1 MDIFSRL
8 ARSWLLIRSSAAVL
22 RSDSELLILPFLSGI
37 AALAVGGALI
47 ALGMTQGLFVGMEDS
62 NAIPTSPIFYVWLFV
77 FYFLEYF
84 VVIFFNTA
92 LVGAAIARLSGGD
105 PTVSSAI
112 ALAAS
117 RIGPIIGYALISA
130 TVGVILRMVAER
142 LGVIG
147 RLIESGLGLVWTV
160 ATFLVV
166 PILAAEGIG
175 PVKAISRSTELLG
188 DTWGENL
195 IGNSGISVITSF
207 IGAVIALFG
216 FGSAYLVIQN
226 GNLDVGIPLIVVAAV
241 ATLALVLVSSALSGI
256 YSGAVY
262 YFALTGDAPRGF
274 DVGLIRDS
282 FTRKEPE

>member
-1 MDIFSRL
+1 
-8 ARSWLLIRSSAAVL
+8 
-22 RSDSELLILPFLSGI
+22 
-37 AALAVGGALI
+37 
-47 ALGMTQGLFVGMEDS
+47 
-62 NAIPTSPIFYVWLFV
+62 
-77 FYFLEYF
+77 
-84 VVIFFNTA
+84 
-92 LVGAAIARLSGGD
+92 
-105 PTVSSAI
+105 
-112 ALAAS
+112 LAAS

-274 DVGLIRDS
+274 DAGLIRDS